1 MELPGVEIVAL
12 LNTLLMVAS
21 LLSMG
26 LLIALVM
33 IGRPGR
39 SRLGARVILA
49 PVRTPEQAVVTC
61 GRLTGRSRMSLLTRA
76 PPVSPQR
83 LRLGYRD
90 HPTVE

>member
-33 IGRPGR
+33 IGRPGQ

-49 PVRTPEQAVVTC
+49 PAPTPERVVAAD
-61 GRLTGRSRMSLLTRA
+61 GRLTGRSRMSMLTRA
-76 PPVSPQR
+76 PPVSPLR

-90 HPTVE
+90 HHTVE